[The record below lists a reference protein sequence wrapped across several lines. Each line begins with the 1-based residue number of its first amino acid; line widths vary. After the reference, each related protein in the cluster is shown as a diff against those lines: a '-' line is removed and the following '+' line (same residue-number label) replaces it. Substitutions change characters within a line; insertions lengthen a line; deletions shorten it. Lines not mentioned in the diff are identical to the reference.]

1 MPDDPFRRFW
11 NILMIVLLIYVVTY
25 VPISICF
32 VDGASDEVN
41 AGQILDMAVD
51 IFFAMDLIMAF
62 ISAYEDPVTGHTVVS
77 LKAIACNYLSG
88 WFIIDFVAVFPTQE
102 IEKALKGDETA

>member
-1 MPDDPFRRFW
+1 MPDDAFRRFW

-32 VDGASDEVN
+32 VDGASEGVN
-41 AGQILDMAVD
+41 AGQILDQIVD
-51 IFFAMDLIMAF
+51 IFFAMDLFIAF
-62 ISAYEDPVTGHTVVS
+62 ISAYEDPSTGLPVVS

-88 WFIIDFVAVFPTQE
+88 WFIIDFIAVFPT
-102 IEKALKGDETA
+102 